1 MGGLQSRKRVVRRRR
16 RRHGLKGGM
25 PTRDDDTTITK
36 VTKTSARQVA
46 QIAPSKVGQ
55 EDAKATMPLTT
66 NDRSVQGEAPA
77 SIKDDDSDFAEEEE
91 EARLS
96 DEGLTEEEEARLSDD
111 GLTDEEDDGYDDDLA
126 RTEEAESHVPPP
138 ELFTNGVVEA
148 ILGKLEDSKQFTMLR
163 ETWSKKYERTL
174 SVVSRDWLA
183 STIGNTVAF
192 TDTEVER
199 NICRINPLY
208 VKRSFWSMFGIV
220 DLRDEGHDMLC
231 VLSKL
236 SDDPYDQSEWKLEAF
251 VIGAL
256 HRSGD
261 PAWWLSLVCNGNLR
275 GIALSLV
282 QSFVYAVKCYA
293 EAKKVHAKI
302 FLELSSSY
310 KNVSAMIMYA
320 RTGFS
325 SFSPL
330 VLDVHPSATA
340 PQRVVTTQDLITCK
354 AKHYMAIDLALF
366 DKSVLLSNIGV
377 LTPTNLSIDSIYCDL
392 AKVVDTQSVFA
403 RRTLREAQDK
413 FSDLMTRFLA
423 GCDPQVFAEKEATFK
438 AWLAS
443 QTSAKT
449 RSIFLGFKEAV
460 RTLAKFPRFSPL

>member
-1 MGGLQSRKRVVRRRR
+1 
-16 RRHGLKGGM
+16 M
-25 PTRDDDTTITK
+25 PTRNQTTKRKTTTDVDNTLTDEKDDNVGIQVVKADRADEDDD
-36 VTKTSARQVA
+36 
-46 QIAPSKVGQ
+46 KVG
-55 EDAKATMPLTT
+55 E
-66 NDRSVQGEAPA
+66 
-77 SIKDDDSDFAEEEE
+77 
-91 EARLS
+91 
-96 DEGLTEEEEARLSDD
+96 
-111 GLTDEEDDGYDDDLA
+111 TDEEDDKVGETDEEDDKVGETDEEDDKVGETDEEDDKVGEDGA
-126 RTEEAESHVPPP
+126 TQTEKT
-138 ELFTNGVVEA
+138 ELFTHDVVQD

-174 SVVSRDWLA
+174 HIVSRDWLA
-183 STIGNTVAF
+183 WTIGDNAVAF

-208 VKRSFWSMFGIV
+208 VKRSFLSMFGLL
-220 DLRDEGHDMLC
+220 DLPDEGHDMLC
-231 VLSKL
+231 VLSTL
-236 SDDPYDQSEWKLEAF
+236 TANPYDQSEWKLEAF

-256 HRSGD
+256 HRSED
-261 PAWWLSLVCNGNLR
+261 PAWWLSLVCNGNMR

-282 QSFVYAVKCYA
+282 QSFVYAVKCCA

-302 FLELSSSY
+302 FLDLSSSY

-330 VLDVHPSATA
+330 VLDVHPGATA
-340 PQRVVTTQDLITCK
+340 PQSVVTTQDLITCK
-354 AKHYMAIDLALF
+354 AKHYMAIDLTLF

-377 LTPTNLSIDSIYCDL
+377 LTPTNLSTDSLYCDL
-392 AKVVDTQSVFA
+392 AKVVDTQSVFV
-403 RRTLREAQDK
+403 RRTLREAQDR

-443 QTSAKT
+443 QTSDKT
-449 RSIFLGFKEAV
+449 RSIFLGFKEAAK
-460 RTLAKFPRFSPL
+460 RTLATLQRFSPF